1 MQLWYSYTT
10 ACETMCMV
18 VVFLYAAVRQCGG
31 GILIQQLGRQCG
43 GGILIRQLARQCGA
57 TWYSYIYVRQ
67 LARQC
72 GGGILIRQ
80 LVRQSGGG
88 IHTPQL
94 VRPRA
99 AKLPRKLRLGSQ
111 NITTVIKLSFR
122 SFLFCEQYCQQK
134 NAFLTKLQRIVLYNK
149 LENNYNA
156 MKLFSFLNSINN

>member
-18 VVFLYAAVRQCGG
+18 VVFLYDSRETMWWWYSYTAAWETMWWWNSYTTACETMWR
-31 GILIQQLGRQCG
+31 
-43 GGILIRQLARQCGA
+43 
-57 TWYSYIYVRQ
+57 WYSYIYVRQ

-94 VRPRA
+94 LRPRA

-134 NAFLTKLQRIVLYNK
+134 NAFLIKLQRIVLYNK

>member
-1 MQLWYSYTT
+1 
-10 ACETMCMV
+10 MV
-18 VVFLYAAVRQCGG
+18 VVFLYSS
-31 GILIQQLGRQCG
+31 LGDNVVVEFLYDSLRDNVEVVFLH
-43 GGILIRQLARQCGA
+43 IFTTAFE
-57 TWYSYIYVRQ
+57 TMWWWYSYIYVRQ
-67 LARQC
+67 LSRQC

-122 SFLFCEQYCQQK
+122 SFLFCEQYC
-134 NAFLTKLQRIVLYNK
+134 
-149 LENNYNA
+149 
-156 MKLFSFLNSINN
+156 